1 VRDLPSDGEA
11 DLRYR
16 GQSFELT
23 VPLQPDLAAAFHRA
37 HEERYGYADPSR
49 EIELVAVR
57 TAEVVPGPEISLA
70 PTERHTVVGPTLV
83 ELPGAT
89 CWVPDGWRGETNADG
104 TLVLTR

>member
-1 VRDLPSDGEA
+1 
-11 DLRYR
+11 
-16 GQSFELT
+16 
-23 VPLQPDLAAAFHRA
+23 
-37 HEERYGYADPSR
+37 
-49 EIELVAVR
+49 VR

-89 CWVPDGWRGETNADG
+89 CWVPDGWRGATNADG